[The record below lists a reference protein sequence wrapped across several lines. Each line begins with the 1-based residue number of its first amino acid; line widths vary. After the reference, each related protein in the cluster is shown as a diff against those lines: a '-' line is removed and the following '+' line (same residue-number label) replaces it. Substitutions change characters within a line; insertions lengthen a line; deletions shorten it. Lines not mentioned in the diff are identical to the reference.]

1 MVETLVFHVRDPKD
15 LLEIAI
21 EDSASA
27 VTTPASMLA
36 TNTPVNRIRLERFG
50 KSSTVL
56 ARCNGTEN
64 APPPDQH
71 AYEPLFQ
78 DASKIMESYRT
89 LLAARST
96 VPQELARVGSGT
108 AKSVAKPSAKKVPAA
123 APPK

>member
-1 MVETLVFHVRDPKD
+1 MAETLVFHVRDPKD

-36 TNTPVNRIRLERFG
+36 TNTPVNRVKLERFG
-50 KSSTVL
+50 KSSIVL
-56 ARCNGTEN
+56 ARCAGTEN
-64 APPPDQH
+64 TPPPDQS

-78 DASKIMESYRT
+78 DASKVMENYRAFV
-89 LLAARST
+89 AARST
-96 VPQELARVGSGT
+96 VPQELTRVGSG
-108 AKSVAKPSAKKVPAA
+108 AAKPAAKPAAKKMPVA